1 LTHRNRFLRD
11 QLNLQ
16 KDVKIWE
23 DGKVSVIEE
32 KNNDVYVHL
41 IFCPTCHKKSNK
53 RVVTSGFQWAINPN
67 GLYGSM
73 TFIKLSFVCG
83 TCATET
89 PLPVRDL
96 AVINGYAQQNID
108 RVHFPSNTRTA
119 IKAQI
124 EGMTQ
129 Y

>member
-1 LTHRNRFLRD
+1 MTRNAHLRD

-41 IFCPTCHKKSNK
+41 IFCPNCHSKSGK
-53 RVVTSGFQWAINPN
+53 RVVVGGFQWAINPN
-67 GLYGSM
+67 GMYGSM
-73 TFIKLSFVCG
+73 TFIKLSYICG
-83 TCATET
+83 TCSTET
-89 PLPVRDL
+89 NLPEKDV
-96 AVINGYAQQNID
+96 AIINGYAQQNID

-119 IKAQI
+119 IKTQI
-124 EGMTQ
+124 EGMTR